1 MKKTLSAFSL
11 LLLCTV
17 LIFGGGQKEAG
28 TSAPEGSQVSTT
40 RVKTPIEI
48 YNPNFTYPTEKINLT
63 YWHSLEGRPGY
74 HELALEIAEA
84 YSKIHPN
91 ISIEIRKIP
100 NAQQRAIWAAAFESH
115 TAPDVVWI
123 ETQVGL
129 LAKGLREAPSWVVNM
144 IESTFTPYA
153 ASLSRINGKYYG
165 WTGAEVD
172 AGQMLYYNKDM
183 FKKAG
188 LDPQKPP
195 KTMPE
200 FLDYA
205 KKLTQYDASGNIKV
219 AGVGLR
225 YSGGHQGIGDKF
237 SKYAMPFMDTTK
249 EFYYNSDFS
258 DVVFD
263 SPQWIEAAKFV
274 KDLVFKYKV
283 TNTSLP
289 IPDQAVAQGLAA
301 MTFRESFYANF
312 LKENAP
318 TMDFG
323 IAPFPVGAPPF
334 GKYPT
339 GAIPWLGIVSVSVDS
354 KYPDVAWDF
363 AMFMA
368 NDENELRMAK
378 NNGGFSRLKVHQDD
392 PFFKT
397 LPYFDTYK
405 IMTEQ
410 RPLVQNPYLDPNALQ
425 AELEAKLGE
434 AVVQLLTDQNSDPEK
449 LMKDLA
455 AYGRKRLQEV
465 RK

>member
-1 MKKTLSAFSL
+1 
-11 LLLCTV
+11 
-17 LIFGGGQKEAG
+17 
-28 TSAPEGSQVSTT
+28 
-40 RVKTPIEI
+40 
-48 YNPNFTYPTEKINLT
+48 
-63 YWHSLEGRPGY
+63 
-74 HELALEIAEA
+74 LAQEIAKK
-84 YSKIHPN
+84 YSEIHPN
-91 ISIEIRKIP
+91 VTIEIRKVP
-100 NAQQRAIWAAAFESH
+100 NAQQRAIWTAAFESH

-129 LAKGLREAPSWVVNM
+129 LARGLREVPAWVSKI
-144 IESTFTPYA
+144 IEDTFTPYA
-153 ASLSRINGKYYG
+153 ASLSKINGKFYG

-183 FKKAG
+183 FRKAG
-188 LDPQKPP
+188 LDPAKPP

-205 KKLTQYDASGNIKV
+205 KKLTEYDADGNIKV
-219 AGVGLR
+219 AGVALR
-225 YSGGHQGIGDKF
+225 YSGGHQGVGDKF
-237 SKYAMPFMDTTK
+237 SKYAMPFMDTAK
-249 EFYYNSDFS
+249 EFYYNANFT

-263 SPQWIEAAKFV
+263 SSEWIEAAKFV
-274 KDLVFKYKV
+274 KDLIFRYKV

-318 TMDFG
+318 NIDFG
-323 IAPFPVGAPPF
+323 IAPFPVGAAPY
-334 GKYPT
+334 GKYST
-339 GAIPWLGIVSVSVDS
+339 GAIPWLGIVGVSMDS
-354 KYPDVAWDF
+354 KNPDVAWDF

-368 NDENELRMAK
+368 NEENEIRMAK
-378 NNGGFSRLKVHQDD
+378 NNGGFSRLKVHQND

-397 LPYFDTYK
+397 LPYYDTYT

-410 RPLVQNPYLDPNALQ
+410 RPLVQNPYLDPNGLQ

-434 AVVQLLTDQNSDPEK
+434 VVVQLLTDLNSDPVT
-449 LMKDLA
+449 LMKNRG

-465 RK
+465 R

>member
-1 MKKTLSAFSL
+1 MKKFWIVLSL
-11 LLLCTV
+11 IV
-17 LIFGGGQKEAG
+17 LAAG
-28 TSAPEGSQVSTT
+28 LVAAQ
-40 RVKTPIEI
+40 KTPIQV
-48 YNPNFTYPTEKINLT
+48 YNPSYVFPTGKVNLS

-74 HELALEIAEA
+74 HELALEIANE
-84 YSKIHPN
+84 YMKIHPN
-91 ISIEIRKIP
+91 VSIEIRKIP
-100 NAQQRAIWAAAFESH
+100 NSQQRAIWVAAFESH
-115 TAPDVVWI
+115 TAPDVAWI

-129 LAKGLREAPSWVVNM
+129 LSKGLREAPAWAVKM

-172 AGQMLYYNKDM
+172 AGQMLYYNKGM
-183 FKKAG
+183 FRAAG
-188 LDPQKPP
+188 LDPNKPP
-195 KTMPE
+195 KNMAE

-205 KKLTQYDASGNIKV
+205 KKLTKYDANGNISV
-219 AGVGLR
+219 AGVALR
-225 YSGGHQGIGDKF
+225 YSGGNQGVGDKF

-249 EFYYNSDFS
+249 AFYYNSNFT

-263 SPQWIEAAKFV
+263 SPEWLEGATYV
-274 KDLVFKYKV
+274 RDLVFKHKV

-312 LKENAP
+312 LRDNSP
-318 TMDFG
+318 TMEFG
-323 IAPFPVGAPPF
+323 IAPFPV

-339 GAIPWLGIVSVSVDS
+339 GAIPWLGMMGVSTDS
-354 KYPDVAWDF
+354 RNPDIAWDF

-368 NDENELRMAK
+368 NEKNELRMAK
-378 NNGGFSRLKVHQDD
+378 NNGGFSRLKAFQDD

-397 LPYFDTYK
+397 LPYFDTYRT
-405 IMTEQ
+405 MTEQ

-434 AVVQLLTDQNSDPEK
+434 VAVQILTDPKADTAK
-449 LMKDLA
+449 LLKDLA
-455 AYGRKRLQEV
+455 AYGRKRLQEI
-465 RK
+465 KK

>member
-1 MKKTLSAFSL
+1 MKRFLCILSGL
-11 LLLCTV
+11 V
-17 LIFGGGQKEAG
+17 LAAGLVFAGGQKDTGTQAAG
-28 TSAPEGSQVSTT
+28 QAKGSAE
-40 RVKTPIEI
+40 KTPIEI
-48 YNPNFTYPTEKINLT
+48 YKSGFTYPAEKIHLS

-74 HELALEIAEA
+74 HELALEIANE

-91 ISIEIRKIP
+91 VSIEIRKIP

-129 LAKGLREAPSWVVNM
+129 LAKGLQEMPAWAVKMVDD
-144 IESTFTPYA
+144 TFTPYA

-172 AGQMLYYNKDM
+172 AGQMLYYNKGM
-183 FKKAG
+183 FREAG
-188 LDPQKPP
+188 LDPNSPP
-195 KTMPE
+195 KTMAE

-205 KKLTQYDASGNIKV
+205 KKLTKYDPNGNIKV
-219 AGVGLR
+219 AGVALR

-249 EFYYNSDFS
+249 EFYYNKDFS

-263 SPQWIEAAKFV
+263 SPEWIEASKFV
-274 KDLVFKYKV
+274 QDLVFKHKV
-283 TNTSLP
+283 TNTTLP

-312 LKENAP
+312 LKQNAP
-318 TMDFG
+318 GMEFG
-323 IAPFPVGAPPF
+323 IAPFPVGKF
-334 GKYPT
+334 PT
-339 GAIPWLGIVSVSVDS
+339 GAIPWLGIMSVSTNS
-354 KYPDVAWDF
+354 KHSDVAWDF

-368 NDENELRMAK
+368 NEKNELRMAK
-378 NNGGFSRLKVHQDD
+378 NNGGFSRLKVHQNDS
-392 PFFKT
+392 FFKS
-397 LPYFDTYK
+397 LPYYDTYK
-405 IMTEQ
+405 VMTEQ

-434 AVVQLLTDQNSDPEK
+434 VVVQLLTDSKADPEK
-449 LMKDLA
+449 LLKSLA
-455 AYGRKRLQEV
+455 EYGRKRLQES
-465 RK
+465 KKK